1 MFHPAYAVYE
11 NGAPSRVVLFNY
23 VSDQSGAST
32 YNAVI
37 SLTDLVRSGPIVV
50 PGAASAPNM
59 GASPSTPDDTTLEQT
74 DPNAVTDP
82 AAASVPAADPA
93 ATAAADPAA
102 AAASDPAVPAASDP
116 ATAADPPSAQTPPAK
131 RAPLGVDTVYVRYLL
146 APTVAEQYNIT
157 WAGQT
162 LGYSFA
168 SDGRMYGSA
177 ETHETACANGEC
189 VIPVP
194 APAIAVVFLSPDA
207 LYESTPEPQATQT
220 YATTRAVGTEII
232 DIAGVQATGN
242 GYFPAGLYS
251 SGSRAEV
258 QLGVGLL
265 ALTAAWML
273 ARV

>member
-1 MFHPAYAVYE
+1 
-11 NGAPSRVVLFNY
+11 VLFNY

-37 SLTDLVRSGPIVV
+37 SLTDLVRSGPIVA
-50 PGAASAPNM
+50 PGAAEAPNM
-59 GASPSTPDDTTLEQT
+59 GASPSTPDDTTLEPT
-74 DPNAVTDP
+74 DPNAVPDP
-82 AAASVPAADPA
+82 AAAVPVADPA
-93 ATAAADPAA
+93 AAAVSDPAA
-102 AAASDPAVPAASDP
+102 AAASDPAAAAPAASDP
-116 ATAADPPSAQTPPAK
+116 AAAAAADPGAQTPPVK
-131 RAPLGVDTVYVRYLL
+131 HAPLGVDTVYVRYLL

-177 ETHETACANGEC
+177 ETHEFACANGEC